1 MHWRKRMRA
10 GQLTKGKQRKEIMDK
25 AWGNIPLRRGSNL
38 FSNTSRASVP
48 SSIRS
53 SLVMTPM
60 VRWPMEKKSQTYL
73 IKQTTHVLFSS
84 VHRPYRLP
92 NLATQELLNSHIT
105 APIMYKRPQEQ
116 NRQKSRSV
124 LSCILLNA
132 QAMPQQKRIL
142 VHIFLV
148 LSRPNADD

>member
-1 MHWRKRMRA
+1 M
-10 GQLTKGKQRKEIMDK
+10 
-25 AWGNIPLRRGSNL
+25 

-60 VRWPMEKKSQTYL
+60 VRWPMEKKTKPNILDQ
-73 IKQTTHVLFSS
+73 QTTHVLFSS
-84 VHRPYRLP
+84 VHRAYRLP
-92 NLATQELLNSHIT
+92 NLATQGLLKSHII

-132 QAMPQQKRIL
+132 QAMPKQKKIL

-148 LSRPNADD
+148 LSRPNAND